1 MKFNEPVTPK
11 GIGRNQVAFNLPI
24 NGQLIN
30 IIEQEE
36 GDSTTES
43 NIQEAVSRSV
53 GLSRVIAHSAAS
65 SAIANNYS
73 SPFGLNGIE
82 DFTIPAATSSTWSDA
97 TLKFK
102 QNTISNTSYQPINS
116 EFYLS
121 ADGTTII
128 PKRSGWYMVNS
139 MFYLGDHAGN
149 HVYIYNAYPADQV
162 EDELA
167 GGDYLETQEHPTLR
181 FSHLV
186 PVIGF
191 DAYGKTKV
199 DPYGFGTDYPLGGI
213 KLNIKVYGNTQAINV
228 TSTNSQAWVQCMWL
242 SPLSE
247 AITRN
252 PA

>member
-11 GIGRNQVAFNLPI
+11 GIGRNQVAFNLPV

-36 GDSTTES
+36 GDSTTEV

-82 DFTIPAATSSTWSDA
+82 NFTIPTSINGSTSWHEATV
-97 TLKFK
+97 KFSHSGADWPA
-102 QNTISNTSYQPINS
+102 NDN
-116 EFYLS
+116 FYLS
-121 ADGTTII
+121 ADSTTII
-128 PKRSGWYMVNS
+128 PRRSGWYMVNS
-139 MFYLGDHAGN
+139 MFYLGDHSGN

-181 FSHLV
+181 FSHLI